1 MFVIQV
7 SYASVWDM
15 SPSTGHQD
23 QTENA
28 LKFKQSLNYDTYYF
42 LLVVKTKKEA
52 RNNSIYAEQ
61 LEHK

>member
-7 SYASVWDM
+7 SYASIWDM

-28 LKFKQSLNYDTYYF
+28 LKCKQSLNYDTYYF
-42 LLVVKTKKEA
+42 LLVVKTKR